1 MKRTA
6 FTLTVAMLV
15 TVAGSVEAQEDWTDR
30 VQMPVAVTR
39 AEAAGVSM
47 TELRALVRSLNEDRV
62 DPDLFNETM
71 RVLPVA
77 EEIFV
82 DEDGEPGQDG
92 RDREGR
98 EEGEEGEEGEDRRED
113 EEGVGGFVQTM
124 LDQGLRGRALAEAI
138 HEELNRRGIPAGPK
152 GRRGGGPPPAAR
164 DFAPGL
170 QDLGMEPDE
179 IERARGPI
187 GPAAG
192 RDRGRSGQAGP
203 PEGRGRGDRPDSVG
217 PDSAD
222 SPDRGQRGGPPDKGR
237 RGGPPDTARDT
248 AGGGEG

>member
-1 MKRTA
+1 MKRSG

-39 AEAAGVSM
+39 AEAAGVSV
-47 TELRALVRSLNEDRV
+47 TELRTLVRSLNEDRV

-77 EEIFV
+77 DEIFV
-82 DEDGEPGQDG
+82 DEGGEPGQDEDGEPGQD
-92 RDREGR
+92 RREGD
-98 EEGEEGEEGEDRRED
+98 EGEEGEED

-124 LDQGLRGRALAEAI
+124 LDRGVRGRALAEAI
-138 HEELNRRGIPAGPK
+138 HEELNRRGIPAGPQ
-152 GRRGGGPPPAAR
+152 GRRGGPPPAAR

-170 QDLGMEPDE
+170 QDLGMEPEE
-179 IERARGPI
+179 IERARGPV

-192 RDRGRSGQAGP
+192 RDRGRPDQAGP

-217 PDSAD
+217 PDSAEA
-222 SPDRGQRGGPPDKGR
+222 PGRGQRGGPPDRGQ

>member
-1 MKRTA
+1 MNSSG

-47 TELRALVRSLNEDRV
+47 TALRTLVRSLNDDRV

-82 DEDGEPGQDG
+82 EEDEEPGQD
-92 RDREGR
+92 RP
-98 EEGEEGEEGEDRRED
+98 EGEEG

-152 GRRGGGPPPAAR
+152 GRRGGPPPAAR

-170 QDLGMEPDE
+170 QDLGMEPEE

-203 PEGRGRGDRPDSVG
+203 PEGRGRGGDRPDS
-217 PDSAD
+217 AD
-222 SPDRGQRGGPPDKGR
+222 APGRGQRGGPPDGGR
-237 RGGPPDTARDT
+237 RGGPSDTARDT

>member
-1 MKRTA
+1 MKSTG
-6 FTLTVAMLV
+6 FTLTVATLV

-47 TELRALVRSLNEDRV
+47 TGLRALVRSLNEDRV
-62 DPDLFNETM
+62 DPALFNETM
-71 RVLPVA
+71 RRLPVA

-82 DEDGEPGQDG
+82 DEDDEPGQDR
-92 RDREGR
+92 RDREDR
-98 EEGEEGEEGEDRRED
+98 EEGEGD
-113 EEGVGGFVQTM
+113 VGGFVQTL
-124 LDQGLRGRALAEAI
+124 LDQGIRGRALAEAI

-152 GRRGGGPPPAAR
+152 GRRGGPPPAAR

-170 QDLGMEPDE
+170 QDLGMEPEE

-192 RDRGRSGQAGP
+192 RDRSRSGQAGP

-217 PDSAD
+217 PDDAD
-222 SPDRGQRGGPPDKGR
+222 APGRGQRGGPPDRGR
-237 RGGPPDTARDT
+237 RGGPPDTAPDT

>member
-1 MKRTA
+1 MKRSG
-6 FTLTVAMLV
+6 FTLTVAMLL

-39 AEAAGVSM
+39 AEAAGVSV
-47 TELRALVRSLNEDRV
+47 TELRTLVRSLNEDRV
-62 DPDLFNETM
+62 DADLFNETM

-77 EEIFV
+77 DEIFV
-82 DEDGEPGQDG
+82 DEDGEPGQD
-92 RDREGR
+92 
-98 EEGEEGEEGEDRRED
+98 EEPGQDRREGD
-113 EEGVGGFVQTM
+113 EGEEGVGGFVQTM
-124 LDQGLRGRALAEAI
+124 LDRGVRGRALAEAI
-138 HEELNRRGIPAGPK
+138 HEELNRRGIPAGPE
-152 GRRGGGPPPAAR
+152 GRRGGPPPAAR

-170 QDLGMEPDE
+170 QDLGMEPEE
-179 IERARGPI
+179 IERARGPV

-192 RDRGRSGQAGP
+192 RDRGRPGQAGP

-217 PDSAD
+217 PDSAKA
-222 SPDRGQRGGPPDKGR
+222 PDRGRRGGPPDRGR

>member
-1 MKRTA
+1 MKRTG

-30 VQMPVAVTR
+30 IQMPVAVTR
-39 AEAAGVSM
+39 AEAAGVSAA
-47 TELRALVRSLNEDRV
+47 ELQALVRSLNEDRV
-62 DPDLFNETM
+62 DPVLFNETM
-71 RVLPVA
+71 RMLPVA

-82 DEDGEPGQDG
+82 DEEDEPGQDR
-92 RDREGR
+92 RDRR
-98 EEGEEGEEGEDRRED
+98 EGEEGM
-113 EEGVGGFVQTM
+113 GGFVQTM

-138 HEELNRRGIPAGPK
+138 HEELNRRGVPAGPK
-152 GRRGGGPPPAAR
+152 GRRGGPPPAAR

-170 QDLGMEPDE
+170 QDLGMEPEE

-203 PEGRGRGDRPDSVG
+203 PEGRSRGDRPDTAGEPS
-217 PDSAD
+217 
-222 SPDRGQRGGPPDKGR
+222 RGRRGGPPDTSR
-237 RGGPPDTARDT
+237 RGGPPDTARDS
-248 AGGGEG
+248 AGRGEG